1 MTETN
6 SAPVELAGIH
16 KKNLIVLATS
26 QTLFTSAAA
35 MLVAIGGLV
44 GLALAPD
51 KSMATLPVA
60 AFAVGTALFTLP
72 ASLLMR
78 RIGRKAGFMAG
89 ALIGLV
95 GTLTCHFAMTG
106 SYFWIFAFGTLLVGM
121 FAATAQLYR
130 FAATETVPVNFHGKA
145 ISLVLLG
152 GLAASFIGPQIAKLS
167 RTMFPEVEF
176 LGSYLSASG
185 LFILLLLVL
194 SQLRIP
200 PAAQNSGE
208 VAAGE
213 RPLRAIATQPRFI
226 VAVLSSMTG
235 YGTMTFLMTSTPLAM
250 FAQGFEFNDSA
261 TVIQLHVFA
270 MFLPSFFTGTL
281 INRLGELPV
290 IFCGVL
296 LEAACAAVA
305 LNGET
310 FTHFWVALFLLG
322 FGWNFMFVGGSTLLT
337 RTHSVAERAK
347 TQGLSEF
354 LTFGTMALASLSS
367 GWILHI
373 AGWGR
378 VLWFSL
384 PLLAIVACAV
394 GALALFQRRV
404 PLMG

>member
-1 MTETN
+1 MTETKN
-6 SAPVELAGIH
+6 APAGLTGIH
-16 KKNLIVLATS
+16 RKNLIVLATS

-60 AFAVGTALFTLP
+60 AFAIGTWLGTFP
-72 ASLLMR
+72 ASLMMR
-78 RIGRKAGFMAG
+78 SIGRRAGFMVG
-89 ALIGLV
+89 ALFGLT
-95 GTLTCHFAMTG
+95 GTLTCYFAMTG
-106 SYFWIFAFGTLLVGM
+106 SYFWIFAFGTLLVGV

-130 FAATETVPVNFHGKA
+130 FAATDTVPAKFHGKV

-167 RTMFPEVEF
+167 RTIFPGVEF
-176 LGSYLSASG
+176 LGSYLAASG

-194 SQLRIP
+194 TQLRIP
-200 PAAQNSGE
+200 QAAADSREG
-208 VAAGE
+208 AAGE
-213 RPLRAIATQPRFI
+213 RSLLAIAAQPRFI
-226 VAVLSSMTG
+226 VAALSSMTG

-250 FAQGFEFNDSA
+250 LAHQFRFDDSA
-261 TVIQLHVFA
+261 TVIQMHVFA
-270 MFLPSFFTGTL
+270 MFLPSFFTGAL

-290 IFCGVL
+290 ILAGVL
-296 LEAACAAVA
+296 LEASCAIVA
-305 LNGET
+305 LNGDT

-337 RTHSVAERAK
+337 RTHTAAERAK

-367 GWILHI
+367 GWLLHI
-373 AGWGR
+373 AGWQK

-384 PLLAIVACAV
+384 PMLAIAGCAV
-394 GALALFQRRV
+394 CALALFRPRA
-404 PLMG
+404 PLAG